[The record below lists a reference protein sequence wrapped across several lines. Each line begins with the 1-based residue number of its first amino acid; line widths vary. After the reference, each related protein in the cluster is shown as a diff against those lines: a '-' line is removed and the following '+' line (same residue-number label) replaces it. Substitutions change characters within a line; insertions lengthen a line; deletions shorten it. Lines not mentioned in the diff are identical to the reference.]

1 MEKYVTDEERNK
13 LIKLELVLPQIEK
26 SMSKILENQE
36 ILTLLKIESDENKKF
51 RDGYK
56 DELAKLLDTRLNST
70 AFEQAL
76 NEQIEKQ
83 TEIYLNKDGIRK
95 DLTNR
100 IKEVFRVEFKNA
112 QLWMYIKLTTV
123 VGGIATTAATL
134 LVQGVIGG

>member
-51 RDGYK
+51 RDGYR

-100 IKEVFRVEFKNA
+100 IKEVFRIEFKNA

-123 VGGIATTAATL
+123 VGGIATTVATL